1 MLSSSIPIP
10 KIDRHR
16 INMKINKIVEGLI
29 WVGLI
34 ASQKKSEQYIGEEKE
49 IIQLSLDGKTAIID
63 GVKYMTSF

>member
-1 MLSSSIPIP
+1 
-10 KIDRHR
+10 
-16 INMKINKIVEGLI
+16 MKINKIVEGLI